1 MEFKSYF
8 VIDSAANNRPENTP
22 PPPPHMAFHSVLHAK
37 GSRDSV
43 GRTETTL
50 RAERSGV

>member
-22 PPPPHMAFHSVLHAK
+22 PPHMALHSLLHAK

-43 GRTETTL
+43 GRTETIL